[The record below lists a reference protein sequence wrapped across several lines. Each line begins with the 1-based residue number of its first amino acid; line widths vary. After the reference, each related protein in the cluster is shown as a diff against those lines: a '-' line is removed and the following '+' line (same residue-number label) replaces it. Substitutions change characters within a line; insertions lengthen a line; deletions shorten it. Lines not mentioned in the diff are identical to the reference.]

1 MSGTTDAAGSPM
13 QTPFILAPMTDKRI
27 VLDHGNGVSQIL
39 GTTAE
44 QPADLVTTG
53 DGRQW
58 CLVGC
63 RRGRAYHYK
72 PLMAPSDTMQKFHD
86 NQR

>member
-1 MSGTTDAAGSPM
+1 MTIPL
-13 QTPFILAPMTDKRI
+13 ILAPMTEKRI
-27 VLDHGNGVSQIL
+27 VLDHGDGVSQIL
-39 GTTAE
+39 GTATE
-44 QPADLVTTG
+44 QPADLITVNG
-53 DGRQW
+53 QPW

-72 PLMAPSDTMQKFHD
+72 PLMSPSETMQRFHD